1 MGTMFI
7 LSLVAAVLAG
17 AVVLLLAFG
26 VHRAFLTNTGEAD
39 FEARLRE
46 IGRGEFQEDDDSDKK
61 ATWSSYW
68 HSLATRT
75 GTIPSSPE
83 SAGRIIMIMM
93 IIAFG
98 VGALVWPGSIVVG
111 AIVAGVVPVLVRF
124 WYMFQ
129 IKKRSKKLDS
139 QLPVLVSH
147 MRATL
152 QANQTPRDA
161 ILSVIDE
168 MPLPLRDELEILRS
182 EVNVN
187 IPLETALENLALRVP
202 SREMKFLVSSIG
214 IAIQSGSDLDPQL
227 KVIEDMMS
235 QRSRLAQKL
244 ASAVAEVQPS
254 IYLSAVFVPAGFIY
268 SYVSSEVNREF
279 WGSFL
284 GILAL
289 AAVALL
295 YVAGLFL
302 TRKIVNNVENT

>member
-83 SAGRIIMIMM
+83 SVGRVIMIVMT
-93 IIAFG
+93 IAFG

-111 AIVAGVVPVLVRF
+111 AIFAGVVPVLANL

-168 MPLPLRDELEILRS
+168 MPLPLRDELGILRS

-289 AAVALL
+289 AAVAVL

>member
-7 LSLVAAVLAG
+7 LTLVAAVLAG

-26 VHRAFLTNTGEAD
+26 VYRAFLTNTGEAE

-46 IGRGEFQEDDDSDKK
+46 IGRGEFQEDDDSETKE
-61 ATWSSYW
+61 TWSSYW
-68 HSLATRT
+68 HSLAART
-75 GTIPSSPE
+75 GAVPSSPE
-83 SAGRIIMIMM
+83 SAGRTIMIMM
-93 IIAFG
+93 ILAFG

-111 AIVAGVVPVLVRF
+111 IIVAGVVPVLARL
-124 WYMFQ
+124 WYMFH

-168 MPLPLRDELEILRS
+168 MPLPLRDELGILRS

-227 KVIEDMMS
+227 KVIEDMMG

-254 IYLSAVFVPAGFIY
+254 IYLSAIFVPAGFIY

-284 GILAL
+284 GILAFG
-289 AAVALL
+289 AVVAL
-295 YVAGLFL
+295 YIAGLFL

>member
-1 MGTMFI
+1 MGTMFV

-26 VHRAFLTNTGEAD
+26 VYRAFLTNTGEAD

-46 IGRGEFQEDDDSDKK
+46 IGRGEFQEDDDSEKK
-61 ATWSSYW
+61 ETWSSYW

-75 GTIPSSPE
+75 GAVPSSPE
-83 SAGRIIMIMM
+83 SSGRIIMIMM
-93 IIAFG
+93 ILAFG

-111 AIVAGVVPVLVRF
+111 IILAGIVPVLARL

-152 QANQTPRDA
+152 QANQTPRDS
-161 ILSVIDE
+161 ILSVIGD
-168 MPLPLRDELEILRS
+168 MPYPLRDELEILRS

-202 SREMKFLVSSIG
+202 SREMKFLVSSVG

-227 KVIEDMMS
+227 QIIEEIMG

-254 IYLSAVFVPAGFIY
+254 IYLSAIFVPAGFIY

-289 AAVALL
+289 GAVLAL
-295 YVAGLFL
+295 YIAGLFL

>member
-46 IGRGEFQEDDDSDKK
+46 IGRGEFQEEDDSDKK
-61 ATWSSYW
+61 DTWSSYW

-75 GTIPSSPE
+75 GTVPSSPE

-111 AIVAGVVPVLVRF
+111 AIVAGVVPVLTRL

-152 QANQTPRDA
+152 QANQTPRDS
-161 ILSVIDE
+161 ILSVIEE
-168 MPLPLRDELEILRS
+168 MPYPLRDELEILRS

-187 IPLETALENLALRVP
+187 IPLETALENLAVRVP

-227 KVIEDMMS
+227 KIIEDIMG
-235 QRSRLAQKL
+235 QRSRIAQKL

-289 AAVALL
+289 AAVAVL

>member
-46 IGRGEFQEDDDSDKK
+46 IGRGEFQEDDESEKK
-61 ATWSSYW
+61 VTWSSYW

-75 GTIPSSPE
+75 GAVPSSPE
-83 SAGRIIMIMM
+83 SAGRIIMIVM

-98 VGALVWPGSIVVG
+98 VGALVWPGSVIVG
-111 AIVAGVVPVLVRF
+111 AIVAGIVPVIARF

-129 IKKRSKKLDS
+129 INKRSKKLDS

-152 QANQTPRDA
+152 QANQTPRDS
-161 ILSVIDE
+161 ILSVIED
-168 MPLPLRDELEILRS
+168 MPYPLRDELEILRS

-227 KVIEDMMS
+227 KIIEEIMG
-235 QRSRLAQKL
+235 QRARLAQKL
-244 ASAVAEVQPS
+244 AAAVAEVQPS

-284 GILAL
+284 GILFIG
-289 AAVALL
+289 AVALL